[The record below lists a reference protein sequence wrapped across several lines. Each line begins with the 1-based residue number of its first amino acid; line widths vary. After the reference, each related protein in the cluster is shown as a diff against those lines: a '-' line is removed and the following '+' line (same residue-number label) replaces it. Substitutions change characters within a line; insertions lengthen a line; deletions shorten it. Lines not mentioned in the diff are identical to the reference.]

1 MPATKSPQNF
11 TGAERLIAMVV
22 SKDGLNFA
30 NDNDIEAGAY
40 LSAVADFV
48 LRNKLDD
55 AALASLGRQVFQQ
68 YLADVAHLV
77 AETDREMSDAIERCE
92 AEFRAHVGRTPNHLL
107 PRNGGVL

>member
-1 MPATKSPQNF
+1 MPTPQPF
-11 TGAERLIAMVV
+11 TCAERAVARDISTNAT
-22 SKDGLNFA
+22 DIA

-68 YLADVAHLV
+68 YLSDVAHLV
-77 AETDREMSDAIERCE
+77 AETDREMAEAVERCE
-92 AEFRAHVGRTPNHLL
+92 AEFRALVARTPNHLL